1 MNFNLIQLVLLPQV
15 LWSSNSLPF
24 AVFAASLVIDFFFVT
39 CFVSFRLTT
48 KFSFIYFLGNGVRAE
63 IQSIPPES
71 FWICFLDFPPL
82 NAITACDLLSC
93 EWLGLKIAA
102 FLENVHLALEFLFLA
117 DFEEVQKFL
126 LSSWGWWC
134 NFSVTF
140 YTENTVLWR
149 SRQTWVLVPLLMSAW
164 FKTQV
169 LPLQWCS
176 DLGIP
181 FHFLMAPWCQLY
193 ACYSAFQFSFS
204 FWPVG
209 ISHSFS
215 AVSYI
220 FK

>member
-24 AVFAASLVIDFFFVT
+24 AVFVASLVIDFFFLHVLW
-39 CFVSFRLTT
+39 VLDWQQSFHL
-48 KFSFIYFLGNGVRAE
+48 FIFWGMVWGLRFKSV
-63 IQSIPPES
+63 PPEP

-93 EWLGLKIAA
+93 EWLGLRIPA

-126 LSSWGWWC
+126 LSFWGWWC

-140 YTENTVLWR
+140 YTENTALWR
-149 SRQTWVLVPLLMSAW
+149 SRQTCVLVPLLMSAW

-169 LPLQWCS
+169 LPL
-176 DLGIP
+176 
-181 FHFLMAPWCQLY
+181 
-193 ACYSAFQFSFS
+193 
-204 FWPVG
+204 
-209 ISHSFS
+209 
-215 AVSYI
+215 
-220 FK
+220 